1 MCKDEKFQTTHRQ
14 IQIPKQTRKDDY
26 LFFNINDNHLN
37 RRLLLVMDRT
47 FLAGFTGTCASI
59 GLGQVHAIVGI
70 IAGLATIVYMSIK
83 IYELLKKWNH
93 SSL

>member
-1 MCKDEKFQTTHRQ
+1 
-14 IQIPKQTRKDDY
+14 
-26 LFFNINDNHLN
+26 
-37 RRLLLVMDRT
+37 MDRT

-83 IYELLKKWNH
+83 IYELLKK
-93 SSL
+93 